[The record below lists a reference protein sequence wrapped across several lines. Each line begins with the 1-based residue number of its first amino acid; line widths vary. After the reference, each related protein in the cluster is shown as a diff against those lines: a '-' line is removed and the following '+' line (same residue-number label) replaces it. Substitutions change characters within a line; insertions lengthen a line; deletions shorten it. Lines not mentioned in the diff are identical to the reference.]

1 MIRISKQ
8 QQGFTL
14 VELVVVIAILG
25 IISAVIAPKF
35 FDLKFYQERA
45 FKDELVAAMRYAQ
58 KRAVAAQCDIRVE
71 VTGAGF
77 TLYRHANS
85 SSCGSV
91 PALTTIVTSPTGG
104 ELKNDDSPTTL
115 TPATIIFDPLGRARN
130 GGYTVASFTDVAG
143 LGISVIGETGCVTL

>member
-1 MIRISKQ
+1 MVIIRK

-35 FDLKFYQERA
+35 FDLQFYQERA

-58 KRAVAAQCDIRVE
+58 KRAVAAQCDVRVE
-71 VTGAGF
+71 VTGTGF
-77 TLYRHANS
+77 VLYRHANL

-91 PALTTIVTSPTGG
+91 PATTTIVTSPTGG
-104 ELKNDDSPTTL
+104 DLKNTDSPIRL
-115 TPATIIFDPLGRARN
+115 CLSNCRHFWDCPG
-130 GGYTVASFTDVAG
+130 S
-143 LGISVIGETGCVTL
+143 ISCHRL